1 MPVWTEDQLKAINTQ
16 DKGVIVS
23 AAAGSGKTAVLV
35 ERTIRMLCDE
45 EKKVE
50 ADKLLAVTFTNDA
63 ASQMK
68 EKLSAALDKKLR
80 ENPENT
86 WISSQQQKLALA
98 QITTINSFCYDFVR
112 NHIHE
117 FDFDSSVSICDEND
131 DRTIFDTALTQTMEE
146 LYDKLPVDMAFL
158 NEYLAGETDKEITQ
172 ALTDLNRFF
181 ESIPFKDEWI
191 EKQRERYSSEDF
203 FAEIADKTKQ
213 KIISEIRF
221 LLLQLEKLKGKAERL
236 EYTSAPLMTIESDIA
251 RISSLLDLGES
262 VSIDKLYES
271 MKAVKFDRFSGLRRK
286 KNETYD
292 AAFVLEEAACEAIK
306 NTRSDISKQF
316 NKLTGQIVATGEQT
330 KRDISVCK
338 MLFETLIR
346 AEDALCRNIHD
357 AKVQRNVVS
366 FSDVEHMAVE
376 LLLFDRKTRTSLCEE
391 IVKNNDYKVILIDE
405 FQDVN
410 NMQDLIFKAIS
421 NTEDLNVIGSN
432 VFVVGDMKQSI
443 YSFRLSNPRLFDKM
457 KKDAAWQENVEQIDL
472 MKNFRS
478 RSCIINSINYFF
490 EKLMTTDMGEID
502 YSDEREQLVTG
513 AGYDKQND
521 SPVEVDIICEEEKLP
536 SYYGFDNEQLAI
548 AKRILELLKSG
559 ATVEEDGEKRPC
571 RAGDFC
577 ILTRGRSAHKGL
589 SKALKFVGINSTYDA
604 SDGYLKSRE
613 ISVILNLLKVLD
625 NPLSDI
631 PLLSVMLSPIM
642 MFTPDDVSMI
652 RSIDKEKKLY
662 QNLCSFVCTYEE
674 MWEDSTPLFSNPLI
688 EKAQNAVNLI
698 KELRFMSASM
708 STERLIRK
716 IYLKTNYYAIASTY
730 KDAGSWDNLTL
741 LLRYASAFDSNSAKG
756 LSGFLRYLDSV
767 SENGNDFKTM
777 QVASSDNDSVIIT
790 TMHSSKGLEYPFV
803 FLSDLDKKM
812 NIDDV
817 KSKMIVN
824 ERMGISFRY
833 NDNELHTRS
842 TPLHYAYLKEQYI
855 DESISEEIRILYVAM
870 TRAKERLF
878 LPIYLNEQNRK
889 KLQSLAASLSN
900 TGVVCTEL
908 LKSTDGMFRW
918 IVLPLLAHEQMN
930 SLRAESEVDFDS
942 FEFSSGGSFT
952 EKVIYCDKEPEKS
965 DEVRLLERSQ
975 EYTESFDFSSS
986 YDDRLSKTP
995 AKLSVSEVVKEDKEF
1010 VFYPQIPKFTE
1021 EIGKYTAAER
1031 GTITHSFM
1039 EICDF
1044 SSAANDLDGE
1054 LERLVNSG
1062 KLSPRRA
1069 ESIDRRAV
1077 SAFFESDIY
1086 KRLSKSENVMRE
1098 QQFLVKISDIKVNG
1112 IDMSEYDN
1120 TDGMLQ
1126 GVADC
1131 IFEEKDGYVLVDY
1144 KTDRVKSEDDLREN
1158 YKNQL
1163 LLYKSAFDIIL
1174 DKPIIGAYIY
1184 SFVLAKGIEISF

>member
-16 DKGVIVS
+16 NKGVIVS

-80 ENPENT
+80 ENPENA

-131 DRTIFDTALTQTMEE
+131 DKTIFDTALTQTMEE
-146 LYDKLPVDMAFL
+146 LYDNSPEDMAFL
-158 NEYLAGETDKEITQ
+158 NEYLSGETDKEITE
-172 ALTDLNRFF
+172 ALTDLNTFF
-181 ESIPFKDEWI
+181 KSIPFKDEWI

-203 FAEIADKTKQ
+203 FNEIADKTKQ
-213 KIISEIRF
+213 KIISKIGF

-251 RISSLLDLGES
+251 KLSSLLDLDES
-262 VSIDKLYES
+262 VSLDKLYEN
-271 MKAVKFDRFSGLRRK
+271 MKAVKFDKFSGLRKK

-292 AAFVLEEAACEAIK
+292 ASFELEKAACEVIRD
-306 NTRSDISKQF
+306 TRSDISKQL
-316 NKLTGQIVATGEQT
+316 KTLTKQIVATGEQT

-338 MLFETLIR
+338 RLFETLIR
-346 AEDALCRNIHD
+346 AEDELCKNIHD

-376 LLLFDRKTRTSLCEE
+376 LLLIDRETRTPLCEE

-472 MKNFRS
+472 KKNFRS
-478 RSCIINSINYFF
+478 RSCIIDSINYFF

-502 YSDEREQLVTG
+502 YSDESERLVTG

-521 SPVEVDIICEEEKLP
+521 SPVEVDIICENEKLP

-559 ATVEEDGEKRPC
+559 VTVEEDGEKRPC

-589 SKALKFVGINSTYDA
+589 SKALKFVGISSTFDA

-642 MFTPDDVSMI
+642 MFTPDDVSLI
-652 RSIDKEKKLY
+652 RNIDNRKKLY
-662 QNLCSFVCTYEE
+662 QNLCSFEE
-674 MWEDSTPLFSNPLI
+674 IKEISLPLF
-688 EKAQNAVNLI
+688 EKAQKAVNLI
-698 KELRFMSASM
+698 KELRFMSASV

-730 KDAGSWDNLTL
+730 KDAGSRDNLTL

-767 SENGNDFKTM
+767 SENGHDFKTM
-777 QVASSDNDSVIIT
+777 QVASSATDSVIIT

-803 FLSDLDKKM
+803 FLSDLDKRM
-812 NIDDV
+812 NTEDI

-824 ERMGISFRY
+824 ERMGISFKY
-833 NDNELHTRS
+833 NDNELHIRS
-842 TPLHYAYLKEQYI
+842 TPLHYAYLKDQYI

-878 LPIYLNEQNRK
+878 LPIFLNKQNERK
-889 KLQSLAASLSN
+889 IQSLATLLSN
-900 TGVVCTEL
+900 TGVVCSEM

-930 SLRAESEVDFDS
+930 NLRAEAEFDS
-942 FEFSSGGSFT
+942 DSFIFSSGGSFT
-952 EKVIYCDKEPEKS
+952 EKVIYCEDAPQKS
-965 DEVRLLERSQ
+965 DEVRLLEKSQ

-986 YDDRLSKTP
+986 YDDRLSRTP

-1021 EIGKYTAAER
+1021 EIGKYTAAEK

-1044 SSAANDLDGE
+1044 ALAASDLDGE

-1069 ESIDRRAV
+1069 ESIDRHAV

-1086 KRLSKSENVMRE
+1086 KRLSQSGNVMRE
-1098 QQFLVKISDIKVNG
+1098 QQFLVKISDIRTSE

-1131 IFEEKDGYVLVDY
+1131 IFEEKNGYVLVDY

>member
-16 DKGVIVS
+16 NKGVIVS

-80 ENPENT
+80 ENPENA

-131 DRTIFDTALTQTMEE
+131 DKTIFDTALTQTMEE
-146 LYDKLPVDMAFL
+146 LYDNSPEDMAFL
-158 NEYLAGETDKEITQ
+158 NEYLSGETDKEITE
-172 ALTDLNRFF
+172 ALTDLNTFF
-181 ESIPFKDEWI
+181 KSIPFKDEWI

-203 FAEIADKTKQ
+203 FNEIADKTKQ
-213 KIISEIRF
+213 KIISRIGF
-221 LLLQLEKLKGKAERL
+221 LLLQLEKLKDKAERL

-251 RISSLLDLGES
+251 KLSSLLDLDES
-262 VSIDKLYES
+262 VSLDKLYES
-271 MKAVKFDRFSGLRRK
+271 MKAVKFDKFSGLRKK

-292 AAFVLEEAACEAIK
+292 ASLELEEAVCESIK
-306 NTRSDISKQF
+306 KTRSDISKQF
-316 NKLTGQIVATGEQT
+316 NKLTSQIVATGEQT

-338 MLFETLIR
+338 RLFETLIR
-346 AEDALCRNIHD
+346 AEDELCKNIHD

-376 LLLFDRKTRTSLCEE
+376 LLLIDRETRTPLCEE

-472 MKNFRS
+472 KKNFRS
-478 RSCIINSINYFF
+478 RSCIIDSINYFF

-502 YSDEREQLVTG
+502 YSDESERLVTG

-521 SPVEVDIICEEEKLP
+521 SPVEVDIICEKEKLP

-548 AKRILELLKSG
+548 AKRIHELLKSG
-559 ATVEEDGEKRPC
+559 VTVEEDGEKRPC

-589 SKALKFVGINSTYDA
+589 SKALKFVGINSTFDA

-642 MFTPDDVSMI
+642 MFTPDDVSLI
-652 RSIDKEKKLY
+652 RSIDKRKKLY
-662 QNLCSFVCTYEE
+662 QNLCSFEE
-674 MWEDSTPLFSNPLI
+674 IKEISLPLF
-688 EKAQNAVNLI
+688 EKAQKAVNLI
-698 KELRFMSASM
+698 KELRFMSASV

-730 KDAGSWDNLTL
+730 KDAGSRDNLTL

-767 SENGNDFKTM
+767 SENGHDFKTM

-803 FLSDLDKKM
+803 FLSDLDKRM
-812 NIDDV
+812 NTEDI

-824 ERMGISFRY
+824 ERMGISFKY
-833 NDNELHTRS
+833 NDNELHIRS
-842 TPLHYAYLKEQYI
+842 TPLHYAYLKDQYI

-878 LPIYLNEQNRK
+878 LPIYLNEPNRK
-889 KLQSLAASLSN
+889 KLKSLATLLSN
-900 TGVVCTEL
+900 TGVVCSEM

-930 SLRAESEVDFDS
+930 NLRAEAEFDS
-942 FEFSSGGSFT
+942 DSFIFSSGGSFT
-952 EKVIYCDKEPEKS
+952 EKVIYCEDAPQKS
-965 DEVRLLERSQ
+965 DEVRLLEKSQ

-986 YDDRLSKTP
+986 YDDRLSRTP

-1021 EIGKYTAAER
+1021 EIGKYTAAEK

-1044 SSAANDLDGE
+1044 ASAANDLDGE

-1062 KLSPRRA
+1062 KLSSRRA
-1069 ESIDRRAV
+1069 DSIDRHAV

-1086 KRLSKSENVMRE
+1086 KRLSQSGNVMRE
-1098 QQFLVKISDIKVNG
+1098 QQFLVKISDIRTSG
-1112 IDMSEYDN
+1112 INMSEYDN

-1131 IFEEKDGYVLVDY
+1131 IFEEENGYVLVDY